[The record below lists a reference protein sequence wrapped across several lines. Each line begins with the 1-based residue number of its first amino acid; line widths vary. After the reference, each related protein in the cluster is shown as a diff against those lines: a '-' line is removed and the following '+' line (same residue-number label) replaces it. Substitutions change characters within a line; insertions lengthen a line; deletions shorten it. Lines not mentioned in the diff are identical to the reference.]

1 LWKKFGVDIEV
12 RDKLIANLPTSFGA
26 LKYVAKRQLIEEEE
40 KVTEEAIEERAEQLE
55 SELPEPES
63 ESEEV
68 LLAFQRDDYGLFIE
82 ERNIKGLLKE
92 CAKTLKIRGARDAIN
107 HGVFIKPE
115 RIYLKRDDKVLKQAD
130 GIIRKGMRVIGPRGQ
145 RVFVKQA
152 EYVSRPEL
160 SFTVLIVKSV
170 AERILTDSRLK
181 EIWELA
187 QENGLL
193 GDRSVGEG
201 KFDVQVKPLAM

>member
-1 LWKKFGVDIEV
+1 LWRKFEVNIKV

-40 KVTEEAIEERAEQLE
+40 TVTEEAIEERAEQLE
-55 SELPEPES
+55 SELPES

-68 LLAFQRDDYGLFIE
+68 LLAFRRDNYGLFITE
-82 ERNIKGLLKE
+82 SNIKGLLKE
-92 CAKTLKIRGARDAIN
+92 CARTLKIRGARDAIN
-107 HGVFIKPE
+107 HGVFITPE
-115 RIYLKRDDKVLKQAD
+115 KIYLKREGKVLKQAD